1 MMVCGQ
7 EPQHSAANRLD
18 DAKKI
23 ERTIGELGQ
32 MFSKM
37 AGLVAAQAEVRH
49 AHVDSWSSDRG
60 EISISHITQSTQRID
75 PPL

>member
-1 MMVCGQ
+1 MMVCEQ

-49 AHVDSWSSDRG
+49 AHVDS
-60 EISISHITQSTQRID
+60 
-75 PPL
+75 

>member
-1 MMVCGQ
+1 MPSPPPPAPCLPAHSQ

-23 ERTIGELGQ
+23 EKTIGELGQ

-37 AGLVAAQAEVRH
+37 AGLVAAQAEVGAERMS
-49 AHVDSWSSDRG
+49 VCF
-60 EISISHITQSTQRID
+60 
-75 PPL
+75 